1 MKHAACIKNYCY
13 GVGER
18 KGEFFMHIRYQKL
31 FLVCFFKLDIVHMML
46 PLHPLKLRKVDP
58 LSLSPK
64 NPVLLVAFQK

>member
-1 MKHAACIKNYCY
+1 MQLVLKII
-13 GVGER
+13 VMVWVRER
-18 KGEFFMHIRYQKL
+18 ESFSCTQDIRSFSL
-31 FLVCFFKLDIVHMML
+31 FFFKLDIVHMML